1 MSLFLNVLGF
11 SIGKSDCEDSNN
23 LLEIKNKVLR
33 NELEKAENKIVD
45 LEDKYIKTYEVMITD
60 NSTGG
65 TDTVYNHFYA
75 DSNNNK
81 KKSDRELIKLADSSI
96 LAVNSMKL

>member
-1 MSLFLNVLGF
+1 
-11 SIGKSDCEDSNN
+11 
-23 LLEIKNKVLR
+23 
-33 NELEKAENKIVD
+33 
-45 LEDKYIKTYEVMITD
+45 MITE

-65 TDTVYNHFYA
+65 TDTVYNHFCA

>member
-1 MSLFLNVLGF
+1 
-11 SIGKSDCEDSNN
+11 
-23 LLEIKNKVLR
+23 
-33 NELEKAENKIVD
+33 
-45 LEDKYIKTYEVMITD
+45 MITD

-81 KKSDRELIKLADSSI
+81 KKSDREFIKLADSSI
-96 LAVNSMKL
+96 LAVNYNSQSYKCGFQIEKAG